1 MDVVSSAA
9 QFFSA
14 PASGSSAGTAAGAA
28 SLFGNGGGAM
38 LGAGLV
44 APTGEATDAIATFE
58 TLLAALI
65 SGDGA
70 SVQSALK
77 AAVADGAVTVD
88 HGQLALGP
96 ALQQIIPAELTG
108 GKPALDRLIA
118 DGKAAPAAALLAMLL
133 NGDGDVPS
141 IRVEVA
147 TESAPAGF
155 AAGDIVPEL
164 ADADHLEPILASEP
178 KPAKGAKT
186 ISLVAAETASLPSV
200 VLAESAEASG
210 AVAPTPIPT
219 AAAMSDAVPAI
230 ADAPNDDAGA
240 ALDDGGSD
248 KDAKAAREQAALD
261 LMAALLAQQPVAPT
275 PVAPKADVAL
285 TIEAAAAPTDPAPLT
300 DLPAA
305 PVATSPAAPAAGA
318 PTSKPEEAPPEAS
331 ETMSDFAGELAPP
344 PADAPAPKPLAAKA
358 ETSAHTAASE
368 KLAAAASRPVN
379 DGAPSAPQPATGS
392 NTSNMTAAT
401 ASTAGG
407 DTGANLH
414 GDGQPP
420 SDNGQRQPAEID
432 QLRSGAA
439 IADSGRAAGHQDF
452 ASQLASAS
460 RGSHGSGSHAQMPAF
475 QQVAVQI
482 RRAVIEGD
490 DHLSIQLKPAELGRI
505 DVRLH
510 FTGDGRV
517 SAHVTADNVA
527 TLDLMQRDTRG
538 LERALQDAGLQT
550 DSGSLSFNL
559 RGDNRQAHDQDNRNA
574 SGNAR
579 FSLDGPVEV
588 EPEELPAG
596 RWVPAGRVDVRV

>member
-28 SLFGNGGGAM
+28 SLFGNSGGAM

-44 APTGEATDAIATFE
+44 APTGDATDAVATFE

-77 AAVADGAVTVD
+77 AAVADGAVTLD

-96 ALQQIIPAELTG
+96 ALQQIIPAELTS
-108 GKPALDRLIA
+108 GKPALDQLIA
-118 DGKAAPAAALLAMLL
+118 GGNAAPAAALLAMLL
-133 NGDGDVPS
+133 NGEGDVPS
-141 IRVEVA
+141 IQVGA
-147 TESAPAGF
+147 AIESAPADF
-155 AAGDIVPEL
+155 APEI
-164 ADADHLEPILASEP
+164 ADADHLEPILVSEP

-186 ISLVAAETASLPSV
+186 MSLAAAAAPSLPIL
-200 VLAESAEASG
+200 VLAESAESSSE
-210 AVAPTPIPT
+210 VVPNPIPT
-219 AAAMSDAVPAI
+219 AAAISDAVPVI
-230 ADAPNDDAGA
+230 ADAPDDDTGA
-240 ALDDGGSD
+240 ALETGGSD

-261 LMAALLAQQPVAPT
+261 LMAALLAQPPVAPT
-275 PVAPKADVAL
+275 PVAPKADADL
-285 TIEAAAAPTDPAPLT
+285 TIEAAAAPSDPAPLT

-305 PVATSPAAPAAGA
+305 PAGDAPRFTPGE
-318 PTSKPEEAPPEAS
+318 TPPDDS
-331 ETMSDFAGELAPP
+331 ETMPDFAGELAPP
-344 PADAPAPKPLAAKA
+344 PADAPAPKPLAAKT
-358 ETSAHTAASE
+358 ETPAHAATSE

-379 DGAPSAPQPATGS
+379 DGAPSAPQPTTAS
-392 NTSNMTAAT
+392 NTTNITAAT
-401 ASTAGG
+401 ASAGRG
-407 DTGANLH
+407 DTGTNLH
-414 GDGQPP
+414 GDGQPQ

-439 IADSGRAAGHQDF
+439 ITDSGRTTGHQDF

-460 RGSHGSGSHAQMPAF
+460 RGSHGSGSNAQMPAF

-559 RGDNRQAHDQDNRNA
+559 RGDNRQAHDQDNRGA

-579 FSLDGPVEV
+579 FSLDDPVEV